1 MARVVS
7 DLVCGSRIAL
17 SNALAL
23 GSAGPQAG
31 RARGRRLVQGLC
43 NQRQGGRLP
52 RPEFHLPGT
61 GLPSMPAD
69 RSLQCDRPA
78 IDCAAQDLT
87 AKDLQNMA
95 DFKAPVPTTFVP
107 THPRCLLLLQ
117 QVLRSMCAQ
126 EIQSRRVREFGDDEG
141 RGARQR
147 RGRRVRVGAV
157 RVRIVMSIAQAPNYF
172 AHLCLSFVYV
182 EYDSDPEL
190 VEPVCC
196 LLARLYAAL
205 VLALTR
211 N

>member
-1 MARVVS
+1 
-7 DLVCGSRIAL
+7 
-17 SNALAL
+17 
-23 GSAGPQAG
+23 
-31 RARGRRLVQGLC
+31 
-43 NQRQGGRLP
+43 
-52 RPEFHLPGT
+52 
-61 GLPSMPAD
+61 
-69 RSLQCDRPA
+69 
-78 IDCAAQDLT
+78 
-87 AKDLQNMA
+87 
-95 DFKAPVPTTFVP
+95 
-107 THPRCLLLLQ
+107 
-117 QVLRSMCAQ
+117 MCAQ

-147 RGRRVRVGAV
+147 RGRRVRVGAM
-157 RVRIVMSIAQAPNYF
+157 RVRTVMSIAQAPNYF